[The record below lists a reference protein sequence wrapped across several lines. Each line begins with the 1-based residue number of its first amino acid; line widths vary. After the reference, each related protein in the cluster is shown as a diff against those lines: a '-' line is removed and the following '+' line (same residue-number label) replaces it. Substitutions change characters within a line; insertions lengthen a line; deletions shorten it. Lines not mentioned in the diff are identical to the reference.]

1 MSEDAVNKPSTLG
14 KFLKTEVMLLIG
26 SLFVGLVLLP
36 VAVWFI
42 GHMVFG
48 AYEGAGYAEF
58 YGMLSY
64 KIRSGDAVAW
74 FLILSPWLVLQCL
87 RLMALGWRTAAK
99 T

>member
-1 MSEDAVNKPSTLG
+1 MTEDATKKPSVLG

-36 VAVWFI
+36 VAVWFV
-42 GHMVFG
+42 GHVVFG
-48 AYEGAGYAEF
+48 AYDGAGYAEF
-58 YGMLSY
+58 YGMLSG

-87 RLMALGWRTAAK
+87 RLMAFGWRSAAK
-99 T
+99 A

>member
-1 MSEDAVNKPSTLG
+1 MTEDAIKKLSVLG

-36 VAVWFI
+36 VAVWFV
-42 GHMVFG
+42 GHVVFG
-48 AYEGAGYAEF
+48 AYDGAGYVEF
-58 YGMLSY
+58 YGMLSG

>member
-1 MSEDAVNKPSTLG
+1 MTEDATKKPSVLG

-36 VAVWFI
+36 VAVWFV
-42 GHMVFG
+42 GRVVFG
-48 AYEGAGYAEF
+48 AYDGAGYAEF
-58 YGMLSY
+58 YGMLSG

-87 RLMALGWRTAAK
+87 RLMAFGWRSAAK
-99 T
+99 A